1 VSRRSLT
8 GVTVL
13 AVFAHPDDESLA
25 CGGTL
30 ARAADEGARVAL
42 LCLSRGE
49 HGTVTDS
56 GDPSALARLRTTELH
71 EAARVLG
78 VSEVLILDHPDG
90 SLRWAEL
97 AFDIDAVIQ
106 RIQPD
111 AVITFGEDGLYWHP
125 DHIGV
130 HEQTLAAVRALG
142 EAGPSLYFVT
152 LPPGG
157 MEGLVSASSRRRG
170 AEAGLWGLSPAA
182 FGAEAQPAAFAV
194 DVRGWAQRKL
204 DAIRCHRT
212 QIAPGHA
219 LAHVDVSDV
228 RQWLGFEHF
237 RRSSDGGACGV
248 LERIGNPATS
258 PEAAGSHAP

>member
-1 VSRRSLT
+1 MSRRRLAGRT
-8 GVTVL
+8 LL

-30 ARAADEGARVAL
+30 ARAADEGARVAV
-42 LCLSRGE
+42 LCLTRGE
-49 HGTVTDS
+49 YGAA
-56 GDPSALARLRTTELH
+56 DPSALARQRTAELSA
-71 EAARVLG
+71 AARVLG
-78 VSEVLILDHPDG
+78 VSEVVILDHPDG

-97 AFDIDAVIQ
+97 AFDIAAVIQ

-130 HEQTLAAVRALG
+130 HEQTLAAVGALG
-142 EAGPSLYFVT
+142 EVAPSLYFVT

-157 MEGLVSASSRRRG
+157 MEGLVSAARRRG

-182 FGAEAQPAAFAV
+182 FGADAQPAAFVV
-194 DVRGWAQRKL
+194 DVREWAQRKL

-219 LAHVDVSDV
+219 MAHVDVSDV

-237 RRSSDGGACGV
+237 RCSGV
-248 LERIGNPATS
+248 GRGSGMLERIGNPATS
-258 PEAAGSHAP
+258 AEAAGSHAP